1 MIKISDVFS
10 DNYNN
15 DNNLKIFLK
24 YILFQY
30 VHVIYI

>member
-15 DNNLKIFLK
+15 DNNLQIFLK